1 MKKILIIREL
11 LNGLVRLVKAIRCK
25 VSCCCES
32 ECGRQQCDEP
42 KQSPQSPSVHRDQIF
57 L

>member
-1 MKKILIIREL
+1 MKKLLLVREI

-32 ECGRQQCDEP
+32 ECGRRQSEDP
-42 KQSPQSPSVHRDQIF
+42 VQSPQSPSVHRDQIF

>member
-42 KQSPQSPSVHRDQIF
+42 EQSPQSPSVHRDQIF

>member
-1 MKKILIIREL
+1 MKKL
-11 LNGLVRLVKAIRCK
+11 LLVREIINGIVKLVKAIRCK

-32 ECGRQQCDEP
+32 ECGR
-42 KQSPQSPSVHRDQIF
+42 RDTPEEIKNELQ